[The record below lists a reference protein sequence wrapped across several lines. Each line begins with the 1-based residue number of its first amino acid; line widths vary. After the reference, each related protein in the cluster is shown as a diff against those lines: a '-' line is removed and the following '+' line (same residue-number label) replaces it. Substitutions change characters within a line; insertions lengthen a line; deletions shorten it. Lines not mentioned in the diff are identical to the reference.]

1 MGQCEEKACAV
12 GRAWLEGRRGGQ
24 KMCEHVLSDRMIVS
38 GVSRT
43 GRFCRSAIRV
53 WPLQKRPLAG
63 IMKILFEKRS
73 GKW

>member
-1 MGQCEEKACAV
+1 
-12 GRAWLEGRRGGQ
+12 
-24 KMCEHVLSDRMIVS
+24 MCEHVLSDRMIVS

-43 GRFCRSAIRV
+43 GRLRILTIRV
-53 WPLQKRPLAG
+53 RPLQKRPLAG